1 MSLTRATLTL
11 LAGSALAQAIPLLL
25 GPWIARLYTPA
36 EYGQFSLVWT
46 VASNLAV
53 VGCARYEF
61 ALALET
67 GAQGA
72 AELLALCLRVLLGV
86 TAVALVASGAWV
98 LWADLPIAAALPL
111 AVLAGAAS
119 QALAQW
125 AARAGRFAALAWAR
139 VVQWGGGAVVQV
151 GFGLLQ
157 AGPWGLI
164 GGATL
169 ATGAAA
175 ALQAR
180 PAPSGGW
187 RGLLASQQLREMARK
202 HRDFPLLNTPHA
214 FAGALQ
220 DTLAIALLTAW
231 LGAPEAGAWA
241 LALRYLKAPASLVGG
256 ALAQSL
262 YPQLARNTTPQ
273 QALSLVRKSFA
284 VLAAIALPLLL
295 LLLLAGPW
303 IFEIAFG
310 APWRAA
316 GELARSL
323 APYVALHFIASPLS
337 VVPMAWGVQAWALK
351 LALVGQLVFIAG
363 LAVGLKLG
371 GLVGAGW
378 GVSAATACYFGYFFW
393 ALLRKVPEHKETA

>member
-11 LAGSALAQAIPLLL
+11 LAGSALAQALPLLL

-36 EYGQFSLVWT
+36 EYGQFSLLWT

-67 GAQGA
+67 GDKGA
-72 AELLALCLRVLLGV
+72 AALLALCLRVLLAM
-86 TAVALVASGAWV
+86 TATAIVVGGAWMF
-98 LWADLPIAAALPL
+98 WADLSVAAALPL
-111 AVLAGAAS
+111 AVLALAAS

-125 AARAGRFAALAWAR
+125 AARAGEFTTLAWAR
-139 VVQWGGGAVVQV
+139 VMQWGGGAVGQV
-151 GFGLLQ
+151 GFGLAQ
-157 AGPWGLI
+157 AGPWGLV

-169 ATGAAA
+169 AAASAA

-180 PAPSGGW
+180 PVPAGGW
-187 RGLLASQQLREMARK
+187 RGLLRPQPLREMAHK

-256 ALAQSL
+256 SLSQAL
-262 YPQLARNTTPQ
+262 YPRLTQAATPAEART
-273 QALSLVRKSFA
+273 LVRHNLLL
-284 VLAAIALPLLL
+284 LAAIALPLMGV
-295 LLLLAGPW
+295 LLAFGPW
-303 IFEIAFG
+303 LFATAFG
-310 APWRAA
+310 AEWRSA

-323 APYVALHFIASPLS
+323 APYIALHFIASPLS
-337 VVPMAWGVQAWALK
+337 VVPMAWGAQAWALK
-351 LALVGQLVFIAG
+351 LALAGQVMFVGG
-363 LAVGLKLG
+363 LALGLQWG
-371 GLVGAGW
+371 GLAGAGW
-378 GVSAATACYFGYFFW
+378 GVSAAMLLYFCYFFW
-393 ALLRKVPEHKETA
+393 GLFQRVPANKEKP